1 MQPDF
6 KAGIRTVLN
15 CRGSPWKVLEF
26 SSTLNVVAWKFFWIC
41 FGCRW
46 QNINHS
52 SEFLM
57 VTYIKGFL
65 LYAIANYQFKTSELT
80 NVEKV
85 VKQTVQA
92 FKRLRMEWECV
103 FLYSLWNCVPGSW
116 PLKSNMVI
124 KKPFKMV
131 SIFFYEPCQVEFP
144 FTQSF
149 ASKAVEPCVWKAH
162 ALVELN
168 I

>member
-65 LYAIANYQFKTSELT
+65 LYAIAKLT

-92 FKRLRMEWECV
+92 FKGLRMEWECV
-103 FLYSLWNCVPGSW
+103 YFCTVCETAFLVVDPWNRIWSSKSPSKWFQFFFMNPVKKNSHL
-116 PLKSNMVI
+116 LKVLLL
-124 KKPFKMV
+124 K
-131 SIFFYEPCQVEFP
+131 
-144 FTQSF
+144 
-149 ASKAVEPCVWKAH
+149 
-162 ALVELN
+162 LLN
-168 I
+168 PVFERHVL